1 VRKTILITGATDGI
15 GKQTAFRLAQM
26 GHTVILHGRNQQKGQ
41 KLATLLQK
49 ETKNKNIFYVNAD
62 FTSFSEIEG
71 MVETLLHRK
80 TIPEILI
87 NNAGVY
93 EEKPLLVTDQQIEKI
108 FMVNYL
114 AHFYL
119 SYLLVPIMAEHTTP
133 HVINVSSMIHA
144 NNIDLNNIVQ
154 PKPFDANTAYSCSK
168 LATIL
173 LTKKLAREIPEAR
186 INAIHPGVIDTK
198 LLRKGW
204 GGGGSDANSGADQL
218 LFAALEIDRNTTGK
232 YFEHSNIAEPAAIAN
247 EKKIQDELWNLSLE
261 LIPKT

>member
-1 VRKTILITGATDGI
+1 MRRTILITGATDGI

-26 GHTVILHGRNQQKGQ
+26 GHTVILHGHRQKSGK
-41 KLATLLQK
+41 KLVALLQK
-49 ETKNKNIFYVNAD
+49 ETKNKNIHYVNAD

-71 MVETLLHRK
+71 MVETLLHK
-80 TIPEILI
+80 NTIPEILI

-93 EEKPLLVTDQQIEKI
+93 EEERLLVTDQLIEKT

-119 SYLLVPIMAEHTTP
+119 SYLLVPIMAEYGTP
-133 HVINVSSMIHA
+133 HIINVSSMIHA
-144 NNIDLNNIVQ
+144 NKIDLKNIVH
-154 PKPFDANTAYSCSK
+154 PEPYDATTAYGTSK
-168 LATIL
+168 LAAIL
-173 LTKKLAREIPEAR
+173 FTKKLAREIPDAR
-186 INAIHPGVIDTK
+186 INAIHPGVVDTK

-232 YFEHSNIAEPAAIAN
+232 YFEYSNIAEPAAIAN
-247 EKKIQDELWNLSLE
+247 NNNIQEELWNLS
-261 LIPKT
+261 